1 MQNDTNC
8 GMNSDIYNE
17 VNNDNSYNVNINSI
31 INCINITNDNNR
43 NINNSNNINNNSNNK
58 NKININ
64 NNSNNKKEKDLSE
77 KEANDEGK
85 MHFICKRCNTVP
97 FLKFISF
104 NLVYY
109 RCNCH
114 ESSKLTVDEILN
126 INIYDERMNNYIKT
140 ENKDISQNNK
150 RDKKD
155 DFTCKKSSYINN
167 EEKEKHRE
175 PHFLSLKCLEHEEI
189 FVYYCFKCNQNICRR
204 CLRETPDHVEHYNE
218 PIELFDI
225 KFNKI
230 DTILKNIE
238 DTLKVKNN
246 DSNKIKKFKK
256 LMNIIIEDYRNFP
269 NHSHFLIIESCNQLL
284 QKSGS
289 EKNSNKDSINENF
302 VYIKNQKEL
311 EDNLENP
318 HKIKKI
324 IINTCNKNIISSMGF
339 LNSELINLIELNLSD
354 NSINSI
360 EVLAN
365 NKMEN
370 LEILNLSCNEIDD
383 SNIKYFFQLDFP
395 KLKDLNLFLN
405 KLTDPELLKFK
416 NDENNLPKL
425 EIFFIGKNKF
435 KFNEKNKNDR
445 YDFFS
450 VKEIGIS
457 RKFFNQDSIKYIQCF
472 TLTNLEIIYLSNNNL
487 EKFDFINGLE
497 LPSIKEFWLNDN
509 NFAVFEPLEKYEN
522 LEVIEMKNNNIK
534 DIDNIGEFIN
544 RMKKLT
550 RFNLEG
556 NKFEYN
562 LLNNLLI
569 DSQVNNCKIIINPY

>member
-1 MQNDTNC
+1 M
-8 GMNSDIYNE
+8 E
-17 VNNDNSYNVNINSI
+17 
-31 INCINITNDNNR
+31 
-43 NINNSNNINNNSNNK
+43 
-58 NKININ
+58 
-64 NNSNNKKEKDLSE
+64 
-77 KEANDEGK
+77 
-85 MHFICKRCNTVP
+85 P
-97 FLKFISF
+97 P
-104 NLVYY
+104 
-109 RCNCH
+109 
-114 ESSKLTVDEILN
+114 
-126 INIYDERMNNYIKT
+126 
-140 ENKDISQNNK
+140 
-150 RDKKD
+150 
-155 DFTCKKSSYINN
+155 DFF
-167 EEKEKHRE
+167 R
-175 PHFLSLKCLEHEEI
+175 
-189 FVYYCFKCNQNICRR
+189 
-204 CLRETPDHVEHYNE
+204 
-218 PIELFDI
+218 
-225 KFNKI
+225 
-230 DTILKNIE
+230 
-238 DTLKVKNN
+238 
-246 DSNKIKKFKK
+246 
-256 LMNIIIEDYRNFP
+256 
-269 NHSHFLIIESCNQLL
+269 
-284 QKSGS
+284 
-289 EKNSNKDSINENF
+289 
-302 VYIKNQKEL
+302 
-311 EDNLENP
+311 
-318 HKIKKI
+318 
-324 IINTCNKNIISSMGF
+324 
-339 LNSELINLIELNLSD
+339 NLIELNLSD

-416 NDENNLPKL
+416 NDEKNLPKL

-544 RMKKLT
+544 RMKKLK